1 MAKSNAALNFA
12 VTVAAGVTAG
22 VLADRFREARAKK
35 LAAKEAGAS
44 VGGPLADMVGATFRP
59 GWFWALVPTERY
71 SDPKGTPFDTAIKG
85 GFVRRAQV
93 VSYGPGAARS
103 WILMEVP
110 KAFRGPAAWELDEW
124 ADWMR
129 TRPEV
134 TFRDVVKESPG
145 PGLVN
150 VAADAIQ
157 QRAQQLGDAAKA
169 AASQIVE
176 SVTAPLKMVFV
187 VTLGAVA
194 LGLFLRAKGKRA

>member
-44 VGGPLADMVGATFRP
+44 VGGPLADVVSATFRP

-71 SDPKGTPFDTAIKG
+71 SDPKGTPLDTAIRG
-85 GFVRRAQV
+85 GFVRRVQV
-93 VSYGPGAARS
+93 VSYGPQAARS
-103 WILMEVP
+103 WILIEVP

-124 ADWMR
+124 ATWFR
-129 TRPEV
+129 TRPSV
-134 TFRDVVKESPG
+134 QFRDVVKDSPG
-145 PGLVN
+145 PGLVT
-150 VAADAIQ
+150 VAAEEIAA
-157 QRAQQLGDAAKA
+157 RADQLGSATKA
-169 AASQIVE
+169 AASQVVE
-176 SVTAPLKMVFV
+176 SITGPLKVAFG

-194 LGLFLRAKGKRA
+194 LGLFLRAKGKRS